1 MTSAATFLPGKSP
14 STPWQQRGSTAQPL
28 LLSKTPVFDVSSH
41 GAVLGP
47 GMRYRLCSVNAGVAE
62 VEVETEDGLEIGY
75 CPAQL
80 VGAQHV
86 QSPLSARILAIG
98 AAVVAAIIVSG
109 IAALLV

>member
-1 MTSAATFLPGKSP
+1 
-14 STPWQQRGSTAQPL
+14 L

-47 GMRYRLCSVNAGVAE
+47 GMRYRLLAVNAGVAE
-62 VEVETEDGLEIGY
+62 VEVETETGLEIGY

-80 VGAQHV
+80 IGAQRM

-98 AAVVAAIIVSG
+98 AAVVAAVIASG

>member
-14 STPWQQRGSTAQPL
+14 MPWQQRGSSSQPL

-47 GMRYRLCSVNAGVAE
+47 GMRYRLLSVNAGIAE
-62 VEVETEDGLEIGY
+62 LEVETETGLEVGY

-80 VGAQHV
+80 VGAQRAD
-86 QSPLSARILAIG
+86 SPRGARILAIG
-98 AAVVAAIIVSG
+98 AAIVAAVIVSG